1 MVSVVTPYHNTD
13 HDLFDA
19 CARSLMKQTIGF
31 LSVEW
36 VIVMHNCDD
45 EHVRHVYDKLEGF
58 PNVRLFELE
67 NDSRGASSPRNF
79 GLAHASAPYVA
90 FMDSDDRYTPD
101 ALDAVVRCGTQHD
114 ADIVVYRRDY
124 ELTSPAMTPIAI
136 TVPWDRTRDVIV
148 LDKHDAIESRTYN
161 DFPIFITDRA
171 FRRQFLIDNGIAF
184 DEDIMIGED
193 CHFNLRA
200 LHMAER
206 VCYMPQL
213 IGYTYLINDGSIL
226 NNEKTDD
233 EVNRVIDNN
242 VAIIERALAYGFYP
256 NHIILAMC
264 FSLSLCLLSR
274 GVSMETRLR
283 AERLMR
289 PYLALTEPI
298 RPDRFLTPLRSAL
311 NDLYHD
317 VLMSP
322 ERFGPDAHD
331 RIPESFHNLDVILQ
345 ENADTDYG
353 RRYCFDN
360 VVSYE
365 GYRSLVPLSDAST
378 YRPMVELETRIGD
391 TNIYHGHA
399 PAYYLRSDGEGEYK
413 GNEHSLLLPVS
424 VTQAEACARV
434 LDEALGDGIVV
445 VWDSGDSRLE
455 RARNQALVGD
465 ACGIA
470 LSAWLDARRYTKAK
484 DDRDVHIVIPS
495 RLTFRGVDT
504 ETTRMMLAAS
514 ERDVE
519 RIVCFGD
526 HVPEA
531 LGVLWPDSVEEMAD
545 CIEAMGHVMDND
557 GQPGEQTLK
566 PSQARITHAL
576 MTDDPRRPDM
586 LRQIAEDARARGL
599 ERVSIRDL
607 WHDLAEIV
615 VIETRPGSDWPETID
630 GVPVRRVAVMNE
642 AGVMATVDPET
653 DDYVLDMSHTIYEFR
668 VQGDDPD
675 SPDANNVV
683 STGRIRTG
691 DVIVPVITTDAGLYR
706 YQMRD
711 IALRVTGTDGG
722 RLRVRPA

>member
-1 MVSVVTPYHNTD
+1 MPTCNEAAKACATPAFSVVTPYHNTD
-13 HDLFDA
+13 DELFDA
-19 CARSLMKQTIGF
+19 CARSIMDQTLGF
-31 LSVEW
+31 EAIEW
-36 VIVMHNCDD
+36 VLVMHNCDE
-45 EHVRHVYDKLEGF
+45 EHKAHVHELLDQY
-58 PNVRLFELE
+58 PNVRTFELD

-79 GLAHASAPYVA
+79 GLSQTTAPYVA
-90 FMDSDDRYTPD
+90 FMDADDRYTPD
-101 ALDAVVRCGTQHD
+101 ALKRITEYGERFDP
-114 ADIVVYRRDY
+114 DIIVYRRDY
-124 ELTSPAMTPIAI
+124 ELQSPGMTPIAI

-148 LDKHDAIESRTYN
+148 LDRRDAIESRTYN

-193 CHFNLRA
+193 CYFNLRA

-322 ERFGPDAHD
+322 ERFGLDAHD
-331 RIPESFHNLDVILQ
+331 CIPESFHNLDVILQ

-365 GYRSLVPLSDAST
+365 GYRSLVPLSDVST

-391 TNIYHGHA
+391 TNIYHDGA
-399 PAYYLRSDGEGEYK
+399 PAYYLKESSGM
-413 GNEHSLLLPVS
+413 LPVS
-424 VTQAEACARV
+424 ATQAATCAQALNQV
-434 LDEALGDGIVV
+434 MTHDVVIVWDALGEQ
-445 VWDSGDSRLE
+445 LE
-455 RARNQALVGD
+455 RARNQSFVGD
-465 ACGIA
+465 AYGMA
-470 LSAWLDARRYTKAK
+470 LSAWLDARRYTDTESA
-484 DDRDVHIVIPS
+484 S
-495 RLTFRGVDT
+495 RLVVPAELAFGGQDT
-504 ETTRMMLAAS
+504 EFACMLLSAADA
-514 ERDVE
+514 DVE
-519 RIVCFGD
+519 QIVCFGD
-526 HVPEA
+526 DVPESVANTLSSEAVLAMADFMDGHDLTEPGNLKPHQSHLLRA
-531 LGVLWPDSVEEMAD
+531 LVKIDPGRAETLRRLARESEDGRVGIHHLWPRLDE
-545 CIEAMGHVMDND
+545 
-557 GQPGEQTLK
+557 
-566 PSQARITHAL
+566 IT
-576 MTDDPRRPDM
+576 
-586 LRQIAEDARARGL
+586 
-599 ERVSIRDL
+599 
-607 WHDLAEIV
+607 
-615 VIETRPGSDWPETID
+615 VIEGRPRGSWPTEID
-630 GVPVRRVAVMNE
+630 GVRVRRAFVMNE
-642 AGVMATVDPET
+642 AGLMAVFD
-653 DDYVLDMSHTIYEFR
+653 DASGDYVLDTTQAVYEFAIARADGTSAVIPASR
-668 VQGDDPD
+668 VK
-675 SPDANNVV
+675 A
-683 STGRIRTG
+683 G
-691 DVIVPVITTDAGLYR
+691 DVVVPIVTTKAGLYR
-706 YQMRD
+706 YMMEG
-711 IALRVTGTDGG
+711 IALRVTTIRDHLMHFLPADDGTLAIGV
-722 RLRVRPA
+722 LQ